1 MQEPPTDGGQEHRYI
16 VSFDMLVHYKE
27 P

>member
-1 MQEPPTDGGQEHRYI
+1 MQEPPTDGNQEHRYI